1 MKLQEGAYENLI
13 TEELQTDMQ
22 QATTEGLVCKQ
33 EEIDEAES
41 PSMLAEHVLKIVSNR
56 LSDENLSASE
66 RVAFVN
72 RLIDFLGEQKAD
84 KVVDEHQMLSAVVS
98 QQTEARLKATHQEP
112 VRPLTGFRVS
122 NLFTGGQSRVPMNAE
137 IERDI
142 ESADN
147 IYLIVSFL
155 KLSGLNLIY
164 DKLKRF
170 CADSNHKLRIITTTY
185 CGVTEAKAVE
195 RLAAL
200 PNTEIR
206 ISYNTQIERL
216 HAKSYIFERHSGF
229 STAYIG
235 SSNLSKSAQTD
246 GLEWNIRV
254 TNVENPHI
262 IKTALATF
270 NLYWNSHNFEDFS
283 LGGID
288 KLHRELRRAQYPTG
302 LSISSLTRYAILPH
316 QKQILDRL
324 ATVRANG
331 VRRNL
336 IVAATGTGK
345 TVISAFD
352 YKLFAEAASHRA
364 RLLFVAHRQ
373 EILVQARNA
382 YRSVLM
388 DANFGEIWVGQYRPV
403 GGIDHLFMSVQTF
416 NSQYDEI
423 FSHLPS
429 DYYDYI
435 VIDEAHHLVADSYRQ
450 VLTHFSPKLLVGLT
464 ATPERMDGVSLLPD
478 FDGQISAEIRLPK
491 ALDEGLLTPFQYLC
505 ISDNTD
511 LTDDDLMQGNRYVA
525 TKLTDRLCNRERVG
539 LIIDRLRYYLPDET
553 RCKALGF
560 CATKAHAE
568 YMAESFRAFGLK
580 ADYLTADRSDLRDD
594 LNKQLAT
601 GKINYLFVVDI
612 FNEGVDIPAVDT
624 VLFLRPTESLT
635 VFLQQLGR
643 GLRLYPGK
651 TLLTVFDFVA
661 QLHRK
666 YDFTSR
672 FRSLM
677 LRTDKSVVD
686 QVKNG
691 FTLLP
696 HGCTIHME
704 EKAQR
709 YVLDNI
715 KAAIYNKR
723 RLVQELRSYTHC
735 PTLSEF
741 VDNNGQDIRT
751 LYKGGNCW
759 TSLKREAGWCQYE
772 GDQNTRRYEKGISNL
787 VHANSAAYLRF
798 VQHTLSHLTSVTFA
812 DERQRTFG
820 VMLYYTLYMD
830 KISRLGFRS
839 IEEGIAL
846 LSHYPLFVAE
856 LQELTDYL
864 LAHLEMQTF
873 SVGEGLPIAL
883 EQYGCYTREEI
894 FAIFGRQTADKKMQ
908 GCVAGVFNIEELNTE
923 LFFVTLNK
931 SDKDFSATTMYDDY
945 VVSENQFHWKSQNTD
960 THTGRGRRFVEQAQN
975 KKKFLLF
982 VREDKHDGFGNTS
995 PFYCFGLI
1003 DYISSRDDKPMSI
1016 DWRMHQPIL
1025 PQFIHAV

>member
-1 MKLQEGAYENLI
+1 MKLREGAYENLI
-13 TEELQTDMQ
+13 TEELQMDMQ
-22 QATTEGLVCKQ
+22 QASTDGLVCKQ
-33 EEIDEAES
+33 DEIDAAES

-56 LSDENLSASE
+56 LSDENLSATE
-66 RVAFVN
+66 RVQFVN
-72 RLIDFLGEQKAD
+72 RLIDFLGEPTDD
-84 KVVDEHQMLSAVVS
+84 KVVDERQMLSAVVS
-98 QQTEARLKATHQEP
+98 QQEDARLKATHQEP
-112 VRPLTGFRVS
+112 IRPLTGFRVS
-122 NLFTGGQSRVPMNAE
+122 NLFTGGQSKVPMNAE

-164 DKLKRF
+164 DRLKRF
-170 CADSNHKLRIITTTY
+170 CADPHHKLRVITTTY
-185 CGVTEAKAVE
+185 CGVTEAKAVA
-195 RLAAL
+195 RLAQL

-206 ISYNTQIERL
+206 ISYNAQIERL

-270 NLYWNSHNFEDFS
+270 NLYWNSHNFEDFNV
-283 LGGID
+283 GGLE
-288 KLHRELRRAQYPTG
+288 KLYQELQKERQPKG
-302 LSISSLTRYAILPH
+302 LSICSLVKYSVLPH

-324 ATVRANG
+324 AAVRQNG

-352 YKLFAEAASHRA
+352 YRLFAEAHPHRC

-382 YRSVLM
+382 YRSVM
-388 DANFGEIWVGQYRPV
+388 ADANFGDVWVGQYRPDR
-403 GGIDHLFMSVQTF
+403 GIDQLFISVQTF
-416 NSQYDEI
+416 NAKYDEV
-423 FSHLPS
+423 FALLPS

-435 VIDEAHHLVADSYRQ
+435 VIDEAHHLVADSYRGI
-450 VLTHFSPKLLVGLT
+450 LNHFAPKLLIGLT

-478 FDGQISAEIRLPK
+478 FAGQISAEIRLPM

-511 LTDDDLMQGNRYVA
+511 LTDDELMQGSKYVA
-525 TKLTDRLCNRERVG
+525 TRLTERLCNRERVG

-560 CATKAHAE
+560 CATKAHAQ
-568 YMAESFRAFGLK
+568 YMAESFRAYGLK
-580 ADYLTADRSDLRDD
+580 ADYLTADRSDMRDR
-594 LNKQLAT
+594 LNRQLAK
-601 GKINYLFVVDI
+601 GEISYLFVVDI
-612 FNEGVDIPAVDT
+612 FNEGVDIPSVDT

-651 TLLTVFDFVA
+651 QLLTVFDFVA
-661 QLHRK
+661 QLNKK

-677 LRTDKSVVD
+677 VRKDKSVVD

-704 EKAQR
+704 EKAQQ

-715 KAAIYNKR
+715 KAAVYNKR
-723 RLVQELRSYTHC
+723 RLVQELRSYDHC
-735 PTLSEF
+735 PTLREF
-741 VDNNGQDIRT
+741 IENNGQDIRIV
-751 LYKGGNCW
+751 YKGNLCW
-759 TSLKREAGWCQYE
+759 TSLKREAGWCSYE
-772 GDQNTRRYEKGISNL
+772 DDSYTKRFEKGIGNL
-787 VHANSAAYLRF
+787 VHANSVAYLHF
-798 VQHTLSHLTSVTFA
+798 VQRTLTHLSLLTFA
-812 DERQRTFG
+812 DERERTFA
-820 VMLYYTLYMD
+820 VMLYYTLYID
-830 KISRLGFRS
+830 KVSRVGFAD
-839 IEEGIAL
+839 IEEAFAHL
-846 LSHYPLFVAE
+846 KSYPLFVQE
-856 LQELTDYL
+856 LKELTDYL
-864 LAHLEMQTF
+864 LANLEMKTF

-883 EQYGCYTREEI
+883 EQYGCYTREEV
-894 FAIFGRQTADKKMQ
+894 FAIFGRQTADKRMQ
-908 GCVAGVFNIEELNTE
+908 GSVAGVFNIEELNTE

-931 SDKDFSATTMYDDY
+931 SDKDFSASTMYDDY

-960 THTGRGRRFVEQAQN
+960 THRGRGRRFVEQATN

-982 VREDKHDGFGNTS
+982 VREYKHDGFGNTC

-1025 PQFIHAV
+1025 PQFINAV